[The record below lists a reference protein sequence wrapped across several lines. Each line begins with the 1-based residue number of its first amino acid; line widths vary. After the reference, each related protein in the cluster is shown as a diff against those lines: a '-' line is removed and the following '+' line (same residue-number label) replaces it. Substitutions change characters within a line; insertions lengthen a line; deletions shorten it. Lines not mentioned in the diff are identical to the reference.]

1 MGKSVEFFFD
11 VGSPAAYLAW
21 TRLPRIAAQT
31 GATIVWRPMLLGGV
45 FKATGN
51 VSPVTIAAK
60 GRWLMADLNRWATG
74 YGVALQLPADFPVN
88 TLTLMRG
95 AAGMQRHHP
104 QDLERYLA
112 AVFNGI
118 FGRGL
123 AMGDTAVVTQVLAE
137 AGFDAG
143 QFQALISQ
151 PAVKQAL
158 LANTEEAIARGVF
171 GAPSMFVGEVM
182 HFGQDRLDFVAAALR
197 SC

>member
-21 TRLPRIAAQT
+21 TQLPRIAAESS
-31 GATIVWRPMLLGGV
+31 ATIVWRPMLLGGV

-60 GRWLMADLNRWATG
+60 GRWLMADLARWAAR
-74 YGVALQLPADFPVN
+74 YGVALKLPADFPVN
-88 TLTLMRG
+88 TLLLMRG
-95 AAGMQRHHP
+95 AVGMQRNDP
-104 QDLERYLA
+104 QDLDRYLT

-123 AMGDTAVVTQVLAE
+123 AMGDAAVVAQVLAD
-137 AGFDAG
+137 AGFDAA
-143 QFQALISQ
+143 QFQALTSE

-158 LANTEEAIARGVF
+158 ITNTDDAIARGVF
-171 GAPSMFVGEVM
+171 GAPSMFVDEVM
-182 HFGQDRLDFVAAALR
+182 HFGQDRLEFVAAALR
-197 SC
+197 G